1 MGRLE
6 GRVALVTGAS
16 GALGGAIAKG
26 LSAEGAAVVVH
37 YGRSADAAAA
47 VVSAIRGAGGRAE
60 AVQADLSR
68 PDQAAALVDAARRA
82 FDGLHILVN
91 NAGINRDT
99 LVLRMKEEDWEAV
112 INTNLSGAFYCTKA
126 ALREFVRQRAGRI
139 ITIVSVAG
147 QIGTAGQANYAAAKA
162 GLIGMTKAVAR
173 EVASR
178 GITVNAVSPGFI
190 EAGMTAQ
197 LPPDVVCGYI
207 EQVPLGRAGK
217 PEEVAAAVVF
227 LASDDAAYITGQVL
241 NVDGGLVM
249 R

>member
-197 LPPDVVCGYI
+197 LPPDVVRGYI

>member
-1 MGRLE
+1 MGRLD

-26 LSAEGAAVVVH
+26 LSAEGAAIVVH

-190 EAGMTAQ
+190 EAGMTAR
-197 LPPDVVCGYI
+197 LPADVVRGYI

>member
-6 GRVALVTGAS
+6 GRVALVTGGS
-16 GALGGAIAKG
+16 GALGGAIATS
-26 LSAEGAAVVVH
+26 LSAEGAAVGVH
-37 YGRSADAAAA
+37 YGRNAEGAAA
-47 VVSAIRGAGGRAE
+47 VVDAIRGQGGRAQ
-60 AVQADLSR
+60 AFQADLSR
-68 PDQAAALVDAARRA
+68 PEAAAGLIEAVRGA
-82 FDGLHILVN
+82 FGGLHILVN
-91 NAGINRDT
+91 NAGIARDT
-99 LVLRMKEEDWEAV
+99 LVLRMKEEDWDAV

-126 ALREFVRQRAGRI
+126 ALREFVRQRSGRI
-139 ITIVSVAG
+139 ITITSVSG
-147 QIGTAGQANYAAAKA
+147 QIGAPGQVNYAAAKA

-178 GITVNAVSPGFI
+178 GITVNAVAPGFI
-190 EAGMTAQ
+190 EAGMTTQ
-197 LPPDVVCGYI
+197 LPAEVVRGYI
-207 EQVPLGRAGK
+207 EQVPLARAGK